1 MVNIDKIRELA
12 KEKGIKQKYITDK
25 LGVPHTYFADI
36 KNKNRD
42 IPDCRLSI
50 IADTL
55 DTTIEYLRDE
65 TDIKEK
71 APDQDD
77 QVQDKNILR
86 IAGRD
91 GTYIERKLTDEQMRA
106 FRLMVEQLPEADD
119 L

>member
-71 APDQDD
+71 APDQGD
-77 QVQDKNILR
+77 QVQDKNVVR

-91 GTYIERKLTDEQMRA
+91 GTYIERRLTDEQIAALELIIQQM
-106 FRLMVEQLPEADD
+106 PEATD